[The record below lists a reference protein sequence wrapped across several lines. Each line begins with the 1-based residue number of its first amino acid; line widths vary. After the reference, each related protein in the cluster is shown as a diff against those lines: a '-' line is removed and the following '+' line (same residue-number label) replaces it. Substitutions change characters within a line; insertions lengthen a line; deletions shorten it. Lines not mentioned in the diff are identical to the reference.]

1 MKLKDFQIGQ
11 IVYLIE
17 RNPKPQDVIREYQ
30 VTSVGRKYLNVRCE
44 YNERKFRATDATDDV
59 PYLVEHKEF
68 GVSLLL
74 FSSKEAAQKH
84 IEGNILRNWFI
95 KAAQLYNLNR
105 YTVEQLRAVKEI
117 LEPSIKEDD

>member
-11 IVYLIE
+11 MVYLIE

-30 VTSVGRKYLNVRCE
+30 VTSIGRKYLNARWG
-44 YNERKFRATDATDDV
+44 YNERKFRATDDA

-68 GVSLLL
+68 GEALLL
-74 FSSKEAAQKH
+74 FSSREAAQRH
-84 IEGNILRNWFI
+84 IEGNILRKWFI

-117 LEPSIKEDD
+117 LEPSIKEED